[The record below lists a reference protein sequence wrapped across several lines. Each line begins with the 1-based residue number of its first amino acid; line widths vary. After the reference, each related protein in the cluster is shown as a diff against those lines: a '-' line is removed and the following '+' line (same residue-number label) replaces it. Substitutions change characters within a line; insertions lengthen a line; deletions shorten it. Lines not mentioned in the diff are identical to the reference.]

1 MIHWR
6 SGTVREIGRAR
17 RGAVRLVVDVDG
29 VATPALALPELVGT
43 PEAGDTVLLNVS
55 ALRRG
60 LGTGGH
66 ALVVADASRLPAD
79 PADGPGHIV
88 KARYT
93 PLQQMVL
100 ALEEQESP
108 HHEAMREH
116 PAVAAGDLQGMP
128 VVVAELHSALPA
140 VLAGLRAAR
149 PQARVGYVMTDTA
162 ALPFAQ
168 SDLAAVLV
176 DAGWLD
182 TTISAGQAFGA
193 EHEAI
198 TVHSALLAA
207 RHVLGCDV
215 VVVAQGPGNAGSS
228 TTWGWSGLATGDV
241 LNAVHVLRGRAIAVP
256 RVSAS
261 DARERHLGLSHHTT
275 TVLSRVLLGS
285 ADVVVPDDATD
296 PWPRVREQVEA
307 AVGASAGSPR
317 VVPLATTDVTDD
329 LATSP
334 VTLSTMGRSVAA
346 DPTPFVTA
354 ALAGRHAAALLHDD
368 QNPAGP

>member
-17 RGAVRLVVDVDG
+17 RGAVRLTVVVDG
-29 VATPALALPELVGT
+29 VDTPALALPELVGT
-43 PEAGDTVLLNVS
+43 PQVGDTVLLNVS

-66 ALVVADASRLPAD
+66 ALVVANSTRPPAD
-79 PADGPGHIV
+79 PPPAPGHIV

-108 HHEAMREH
+108 HHDAMREH
-116 PAVAAGDLQGMP
+116 PAVAAGDLEGMP
-128 VVVAELHSALPA
+128 VVVAEVHSALPA

-149 PQARVGYVMTDTA
+149 PGVRVGYVMTDTA

-168 SDLAAVLV
+168 SDLAAGLV
-176 DAGWLD
+176 EAGWLD
-182 TTISAGQAFGA
+182 TTITAGQAFGG

-261 DARERHLGLSHHTT
+261 DPRERHLGLSHHTA
-275 TVLSRVLLGS
+275 TVLSRVLLGG
-285 ADVVVPDDATD
+285 ADVVVPDDAAD
-296 PWPRVREQVEA
+296 PWPRVRDQVEA
-307 AVGASAGSPR
+307 AVEASAGAPR
-317 VVPLATTDVTDD
+317 VVTLSSRGVTDD
-329 LATSP
+329 LAASP
-334 VTLSTMGRSVAA
+334 VTLSTMGRSVEA
-346 DPTPFVTA
+346 DPAPFVTA
-354 ALAGRHAAALLHDD
+354 ALAGRHAAALL
-368 QNPAGP
+368 P

>member
-6 SGTVREIGRAR
+6 SGVVREVTGARA
-17 RGAVRLVVDVDG
+17 GVVRLRVDVDG
-29 VATPALALPELVGT
+29 IDTPALALTALVGS
-43 PEAGDTVLLNVS
+43 PVPGERVLVNVS

-60 LGTGGH
+60 LGTGGY
-66 ALVVADASRLPAD
+66 ALVVANTSTQPAD
-79 PADGPGHIV
+79 PPTAPGHIV

-116 PAVAAGDLQGMP
+116 RDITAGHLRGLP

-140 VLAGLRAAR
+140 VVAGIRDLAPR
-149 PQARVGYVMTDTA
+149 ARVGYVMSDSA
-162 ALPFAQ
+162 ALPLAL
-168 SDLAAVLV
+168 SDTVAALV
-176 DAGWLD
+176 DAGWLA
-182 TTISAGQAFGA
+182 TTITAGQAFGG
-193 EHEAI
+193 EYEAI

-228 TTWGWSGLATGDV
+228 TTWGWSGLSSADV
-241 LNAVHVLRGRAIAVP
+241 LNAVHVLHGHGIAVP

-261 DARERHLGLSHHTT
+261 DPRPRHRGLSHHTH
-275 TVLSRVLLGS
+275 TVLSRALLGA
-285 ADVVVPDDATD
+285 ADIVLPDSDGRG
-296 PWPRVREQVEA
+296 WPLVREQVTR
-307 AVGASAGSPR
+307 AVATSAGTPR
-317 VVPLATTDVTDD
+317 VVLRSDAGVQLA

-334 VTLSTMGRSVAA
+334 VALSSMGRAA
-346 DPTPFVTA
+346 AQDVSPFLTA
-354 ALAGRHAAALLHDD
+354 ALAGRHAATLI
-368 QNPAGP
+368 G